1 MRSYVWHPN
10 TQMSEWDSFQK
21 IVSGDGMWLQ
31 DSTGHRMLDAVSSM
45 WCNVWGHSE
54 SELINALNSQ
64 ARTLPHSSLFNI
76 THTPAES
83 LAECLV
89 GICPG
94 MEHVFYTDDG
104 STAMES
110 AFKMAVQ
117 YWKNQGCPKHMLAS
131 LSNGYHGD
139 TVGAMS
145 AGYSDAF
152 FGAYYSMVPQSIRI
166 PTPNHGVDDWND
178 TLNHISETLES
189 NQDIAA
195 LVMES
200 GAQTAG
206 GVVIY
211 PDAFQDSVSQICHKH
226 DTLLVVDEV
235 ATGLGRLSHMAE
247 YAALQ
252 SRPDIAV
259 YSKMLTAGYMPL
271 AATLATDK
279 VYDAFLGDYS
289 ESLHLFHGHTFSG
302 NPLGAAVAH
311 RNLELYEERQLL
323 QHVRRISDVFADGL
337 KMISDAPRVL
347 DVRYKGLLAGI
358 DVDITHNA
366 QSANYTIYQIGRKND
381 IYLRTLGDTILVVP
395 PLAISSDELS
405 QIITGVLNTI
415 LAL

>member
-1 MRSYVWHPN
+1 MSFVWHPN
-10 TQMSEWDSFQK
+10 TQMSEWKEFDH

-54 SELINALNSQ
+54 TELIDALYNQ
-64 ARTLPHSSLFNI
+64 ACMLPHASLFNI

-83 LAECLV
+83 LAGHLIQ
-89 GICPG
+89 ICPN
-94 MEHVFYTDDG
+94 MRHVFYTDDG
-104 STAMES
+104 STAMEA

-117 YWKNQGCPKHMLAS
+117 YWQNQKSPKNTLAS

-139 TVGAMS
+139 TIGAMS
-145 AGYSDAF
+145 VGYSDTF
-152 FGAYYSMVPQSIRI
+152 FGAYRHMTPRCIRI
-166 PTPNHGVDDWND
+166 PTPNHGVTNWSD
-178 TLNHISETLES
+178 TLDHLSETLES
-189 NQDIAA
+189 NKSIAA
-195 LVMES
+195 VVMES

-211 PDAFQDSVSQICHKH
+211 PEAFQTAVSQICHKN

-247 YAALQ
+247 YAAQQ
-252 SRPDIAV
+252 SNPDIAV

-279 VYDAFLGDYS
+279 IYDAFLGGYS
-289 ESLHLFHGHTFSG
+289 DHLHLFHGHTFSG
-302 NPLGAAVAH
+302 NPLGAAVAN
-311 RNLELYEERQLL
+311 RNLELYAERQLI
-323 QHVRRISDVFADGL
+323 QHVQQLSRIFADGL
-337 KMISDAPRVL
+337 DVMSDIKGVL

-358 DVDITHNA
+358 DIDINCDVS
-366 QSANYTIYQIGRKND
+366 SANYTIYQIGRKNGV
-381 IYLRTLGDTILVVP
+381 YLRTLGNTILVVP
-395 PLAISSDELS
+395 PLAISPEELS
-405 QIITGVLNTI
+405 QILTGVSDTI